1 MFDSKQSQMHALEC
15 LRMAADCLQL
25 SRDVRSEKLQA
36 HFVHMA
42 EAWSA
47 LATSEP
53 GASSGTEVSEVEI
66 LPI

>member
-25 SRDVRSEKLQA
+25 SRDVHSDKLQA
-36 HFVHMA
+36 HFVQMA
-42 EAWSA
+42 EAWST
-47 LATSEP
+47 LATSELD
-53 GASSGTEVSEVEI
+53 ASSGREVSEVEI